1 MAKDPALRKR
11 LVVIDIMVPTTVL
24 FAMLG
29 GWPFT
34 VFVAALLGVA
44 AWEFWRIFRNGGY
57 SPSLPILILFPVACV
72 FMRALW
78 QFNYSDLWL
87 GFLILVSMLWH
98 TIGQQ
103 KGANQAANDFALTL
117 CGSAMLGWLGSYAIS
132 ISNLPYGV
140 YWLLTVFPIVSLA
153 DTGGYLLGRW
163 TGKHKMMPRVSP
175 KKSWEGYVGGLIMG
189 GLGGWGLAALW
200 HMAVPQILPLH
211 GLVLGIILS
220 LLVPFG
226 DFGESMIKRQFN
238 LKDTSNILP
247 GHGGMMDRIDS
258 SLWAAFFGYYIIL
271 FFLK

>member
-1 MAKDPALRKR
+1 MSKDPSLRKR
-11 LVVIDIMVPTTVL
+11 LIVIDVMIPTTVI
-24 FAMLG
+24 FAMIG

-34 VFVAALLGVA
+34 IFVAALLGIA
-44 AWEFWRIFRNGGY
+44 AWEFWRIFHNGGY
-57 SPSLPILILFPVACV
+57 SPSLPIIILFPVANV
-72 FMRALW
+72 FMRSIW
-78 QFNYSDLWL
+78 QFTYSDLWL
-87 GFLILVSMLWH
+87 GILVLTAMFWH

-103 KGANQAANDFALTL
+103 RGARQAATDFALSL
-117 CGSAMLGWLGSYAIS
+117 CGAVYLGWLGSYAIS
-132 ISNLPYGV
+132 ISDFPNGM

-163 TGKHKMMPRVSP
+163 FGKHKMIPLVSP
-175 KKSWEGYVGGLIMG
+175 KKSWEGYFGSLLMG

-200 HMAVPQILPLH
+200 HIAVPEIVPVH
-211 GLVLGIILS
+211 GLILGVILS

-258 SLWAAFFGYYIIL
+258 SLWAAFIGYYIIL
-271 FFLK
+271 LLIK